1 MDMSPY
7 LDAIEGDLAAIVST
21 AGEQAGVAAEH
32 LIRALQPSL
41 RLHLLDAVSEAASE
55 LDPQLR
61 SGRVDVRLSGGDV
74 SLVYIE
80 EPSAPASGDDL
91 SARITL
97 RLPEW
102 LKSSAEA
109 SAAADGLSLNAWLIR
124 SVKVALDRRPPGRGL
139 KGFARS

>member
-1 MDMSPY
+1 MSPY

-32 LIRALQPSL
+32 LVRALQPSL

-91 SARITL
+91 WA
-97 RLPEW
+97 
-102 LKSSAEA
+102 A
-109 SAAADGLSLNAWLIR
+109 SRCASR
-124 SVKVALDRRPPGRGL
+124 SG
-139 KGFARS
+139 